1 MRGGA
6 CVLTMP
12 MRDTHT
18 HRSYYSDSGYAIIYT
33 PEHPEGVIVADP
45 MADCLPGTGIPCF
58 SSRTVAFM

>member
-1 MRGGA
+1 
-6 CVLTMP
+6 MP

-33 PEHPEGVIVADP
+33 PDHPEGVVVADP